1 MKIRKIYFIAA
12 FLIIFAIGFKFLV
25 LQKPDSRLLHTVRK
39 ETFLE
44 TVQVSGTFHKT
55 ATDTEK
61 ASAHATYQ
69 GAISSL
75 ITAKQSKQTADAT
88 MWAKRQA
95 VLEAE
100 NGVNYKNDNT
110 TNPTTKNEYTILEKL
125 SIDSAVVEAEK
136 DFRSAETKY
145 KEADIAI
152 SAAQAQVNLAKIAYE
167 DTLED
172 EPYLTVYIN
181 EIYAP
186 KISAGQKVDITF
198 DAIRD
203 LSLSGEIKYID
214 TIGTIVG
221 GVVTFEAK
229 IQVHDLPT
237 SIKPNMTAIA
247 TIELIRKKDTFAVPM
262 SALIYQEGKVY
273 VQKAEDRDDQLTEV
287 RIGEKGFVKV
297 EILSGLNSGTNVLAR
312 PNSKSP

>member
-12 FLIIFAIGFKFLV
+12 FIIVFAIGFKFLV
-25 LQKPDSRLLHTVRK
+25 LQKPDTRLIHNVQK

-61 ASAHATYQ
+61 AAAYATYQ
-69 GAISSL
+69 SAISSL
-75 ITAKQSKQTADAT
+75 YTAKQSKQAADAT

-100 NGVNYKNDNT
+100 NSVNYKNNNT
-110 TNPTTKNEYTILEKL
+110 TNPSTKNEYTVLEKL
-125 SIDSAVVEAEK
+125 NIDSSVVEAEK

-145 KEADIAI
+145 KETDIAI
-152 SAAQAQVNLAKIAYE
+152 SAAQAQVKLAKIAHE

-172 EPYLTVYIN
+172 EPFLTVYIN

-186 KISAGQKVDITF
+186 KISAGQKVAITF
-198 DAIRD
+198 DAIKD

-221 GVVTFEAK
+221 GIVTFEAK
-229 IQVHDLPT
+229 IQIHDLPA
-237 SIKPNMTAIA
+237 SVKPNMTAIA
-247 TIELIRKKDTFAVPM
+247 TIELIRKEDTFTVPM
-262 SALIYQEGKVY
+262 SALIYKNGKVY
-273 VQKAEDRDDQLTEV
+273 VQKAESSDNQLTEV
-287 RIGEKGFVKV
+287 RIGEKGFVKA
-297 EILSGLNSGTNVLAR
+297 EILSGLNSGADVLTR